1 MSDAASDCLLTLYSA
16 AVAMVLV
23 SGLEIQGIAVRIIQI
38 PHPREKKKKKRIAH
52 DTCIPGLKIRTV
64 LPCRS

>member
-23 SGLEIQGIAVRIIQI
+23 SDLEIQGIAVRIIQI
-38 PHPREKKKKKRIAH
+38 PHPRENKKKRKKNS
-52 DTCIPGLKIRTV
+52 P
-64 LPCRS
+64 